1 MTSDYTRPIYEE
13 QGEQFQLKKT
23 SPRNREKLRDYLNER
38 TERMVER
45 EEALEEQANGNLDVS
60 LPEPVDQYALYWD
73 LFVMLTEGPHDEI
86 DRQDFDEKLG
96 EKVLSDFVPQGVR
109 TLLVQQGLLPPLR
122 MM

>member
-1 MTSDYTRPIYEE
+1 MTSDYTRPIYDE
-13 QGEQFQLKKT
+13 QGGQFQLKKT
-23 SPRNREKLRDYLNER
+23 SPRNREKLRDYLDER

-60 LPEPVDQYALYWD
+60 LPDPVDQYALYWD

-86 DRQDFDEKLG
+86 ERRDFDEKLG